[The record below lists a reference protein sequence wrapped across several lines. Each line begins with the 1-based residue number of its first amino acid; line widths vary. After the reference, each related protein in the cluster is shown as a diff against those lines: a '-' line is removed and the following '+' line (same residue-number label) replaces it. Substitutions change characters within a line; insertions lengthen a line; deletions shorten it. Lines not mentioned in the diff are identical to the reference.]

1 LVSWS
6 TWVSHLILVS
16 LITEGFDP
24 CNARVDAYIPREG
37 SSSSDDSSFRYY
49 SVVNT
54 VREAGEIPFKI
65 FANRISGDRV
75 TFIVALIGYPFYY
88 SRIGLCYSLSPL

>member
-1 LVSWS
+1 MRTGTISFLV
-6 TWVSHLILVS
+6 I
-16 LITEGFDP
+16 LITGGFDP
-24 CNARVDAYIPREG
+24 VIARVDAYMIREG

-75 TFIVALIGYPFYY
+75 TFIVALH
-88 SRIGLCYSLSPL
+88 RLSPSTIQE